1 MLAKGSDTP
10 LASFPY
16 CFVPATLLPQVMQTL
31 RVASS
36 SPSLALI
43 RWSAVTTALASAAWL
58 GPAAPAPPSRPSLT
72 QAAITCW
79 GAVAIASL
87 SPAAAAGEVGPTHS
101 LIHNAHRGREINVTW
116 GWGDEPNFFEWSE
129 TKERYE
135 GLIPDLFGAV
145 SEQLGV
151 RFNFR
156 PAPRLVYPADFPSEG
171 SPIVDPMA
179 FLFITN
185 QTQAFLG
192 STLSYY
198 YYGPAPF
205 GIWELDQ
212 WLGLHSGAR
221 HVNVVDLFTERL
233 GVLLRKSRAA
243 DSSWRLFAPFTVSL
257 WMAVVGLIATLGLGM
272 SLLGVL
278 KQVCRLGAAC

>member
-1 MLAKGSDTP
+1 MLHS
-10 LASFPY
+10 
-16 CFVPATLLPQVMQTL
+16 
-31 RVASS
+31 
-36 SPSLALI
+36 
-43 RWSAVTTALASAAWL
+43 
-58 GPAAPAPPSRPSLT
+58 APPL
-72 QAAITCW
+72 
-79 GAVAIASL
+79 L
-87 SPAAAAGEVGPTHS
+87 HAGEVGPTHS
-101 LIHNAHRGREINVTW
+101 LVHNAHRGREINVTW
-116 GWGDEPNFFEWSE
+116 GWGDEPIFFEWSAQ
-129 TKERYE
+129 KEPYE

-145 SEQLGV
+145 SEELGV

-212 WLGLHSGAR
+212 WLGSGAR